1 MPYITVEAH
10 VDLDEFDDED
20 LVEELESRGYV
31 CSKNAIEGLPDVA
44 YIEHLATCGLVAEAR
59 REALDLV
66 SKTIGRRLQ

>member
-31 CSKNAIEGLPDVA
+31 CSKNPIENLPDVS